1 MYRCCIL
8 FDSFT
13 ESPVGLFPTYAHHH
27 LVSSISRPDHREHL
41 SIEASILL
49 PNALHCAVTE
59 TDGICR
65 PFRRCHSR
73 FSRITATST
82 AAVSSCILRF
92 IRCSSFFSLKWS
104 DAISWG
110 DELQYASVIPFL
122 LLLPTCC
129 FQFSRLADRFAAA
142 LRRSFW
148 RNFNSLAFGISSCRS
163 STAPTVAA
171 DSDVFLLQGIY
182 FH

>member
-1 MYRCCIL
+1 MPQPI
-8 FDSFT
+8 
-13 ESPVGLFPTYAHHH
+13 P
-27 LVSSISRPDHREHL
+27 
-41 SIEASILL
+41 
-49 PNALHCAVTE
+49 
-59 TDGICR
+59 
-65 PFRRCHSR
+65 
-73 FSRITATST
+73 RITATST
-82 AAVSSCILRF
+82 AAVSSSILRF

-122 LLLPTCC
+122 LLLLPTCC

-142 LRRSFW
+142 VRRSFW